1 MLTKKQ
7 NYEKIRTLNTGTDQ
21 AGMEITCEA
30 RFLMLLQSY

>member
-21 AGMEITCEA
+21 AGMEIEPVKSD
-30 RFLMLLQSY
+30 F